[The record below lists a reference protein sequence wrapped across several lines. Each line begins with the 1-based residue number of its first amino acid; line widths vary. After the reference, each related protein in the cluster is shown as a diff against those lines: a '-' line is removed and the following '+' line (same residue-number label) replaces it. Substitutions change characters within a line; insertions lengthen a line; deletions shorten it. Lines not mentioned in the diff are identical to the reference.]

1 MTTNLI
7 RLVNY
12 FTNILIIV
20 FMKDKKTC
28 IILKKTKGPETRNS
42 VIDLKR
48 CLRLCLSTGKFSVI
62 VSTEVADN
70 TYHLYT

>member
-1 MTTNLI
+1 
-7 RLVNY
+7 
-12 FTNILIIV
+12 
-20 FMKDKKTC
+20 MKDKKTC